1 MIHLVLRRGQPG
13 VIAAAV
19 LVTSIPHS
27 GEFWFTQM
35 GWWVVLLD
43 KLRESRIALN
53 LLWDEDPKG
62 GNMDCTMAAAAPVLP
77 SEQVSLSSQLNCG
90 HQRTISDAL
99 RRLRSPTIWLSERIL
114 RGR

>member
-53 LLWDEDPKG
+53 LLWDEDPRVG
-62 GNMDCTMAAAAPVLP
+62 IWIARWPQRAPVLP
-77 SEQVSLSSQLNCG
+77 SEQVSLSFQLNCG

-99 RRLRSPTIWLSERIL
+99 RRLRSPTIRLSERIL